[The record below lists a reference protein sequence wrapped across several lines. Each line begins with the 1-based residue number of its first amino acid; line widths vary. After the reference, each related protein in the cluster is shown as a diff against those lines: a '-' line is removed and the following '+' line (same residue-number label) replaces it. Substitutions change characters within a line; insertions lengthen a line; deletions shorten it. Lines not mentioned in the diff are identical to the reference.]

1 MVALSRPRYTGRPT
15 ENRMPRKLVVEYTC
29 DRCGRIWYEG
39 YKEGEDP
46 PDVPS
51 LKCELNAPDQGKPV
65 RQVNFEAVCDSCY
78 QTVINLID
86 SMDKLEKKSPK
97 PRAKKSAPKGAP
109 AAPATP
115 RDPDTSSAGS
125 TAKSIPATRR

>member
-1 MVALSRPRYTGRPT
+1 
-15 ENRMPRKLVVEYTC
+15 MPRKLVVEYTC

-51 LKCELNAPDQGKPV
+51 LKCELNSPGQDKPA
-65 RQVNFEAVCDSCY
+65 RQLNFEAVCDSCY

-97 PRAKKSAPKGAP
+97 PRAKKSPPKGAP
-109 AAPATP
+109 TPSKEAIKQLTAVGTSPA
-115 RDPDTSSAGS
+115 RSSAALNP
-125 TAKSIPATRR
+125 AKPR

>member
-1 MVALSRPRYTGRPT
+1 MA
-15 ENRMPRKLVVEYTC
+15 RKLVVEYTC

-46 PDVPS
+46 PEAAA
-51 LKCELNAPDQGKPV
+51 LRCELKTSPQQDKPT
-65 RQVNFEAVCDSCY
+65 RQVNFEALCATCY

-97 PRAKKSAPKGAP
+97 PKAKRSPPKGAP
-109 AAPATP
+109 APSKEAVRQLTAVGTSPA
-115 RDPDTSSAGS
+115 RS
-125 TAKSIPATRR
+125 TAASTPAKPR